1 MHWNSGNHEDKEL
14 NLLYGFYS
22 EINKKYSHFIDDK
35 EKIKYLHDSLNKFF
49 GYLSCAII
57 IHNVDINKKYWL
69 AHGGIPQKVN
79 INSSY
84 PEEPEIP
91 FNKFFYSFDSNLKTW
106 NYKDENENSGYY
118 LVNDEIAHTIK
129 WSDFPYEG
137 FCKRSSTLKC
147 NTFEYFTNF
156 MSKYGINGIIRG
168 HQDSIS
174 NSLVFKNKNDKVL
187 FNQLY
192 RTNTKNLYNIYWKFL
207 FNQSDTNTEKLN
219 NIYWNDRKD
228 RINSNRYFGP
238 LARLHID
245 RADNL
250 SDLIHPVV
258 TLSTNTDAGRNL
270 TADSFGL
277 LRFDIQPSNIE
288 DFNQNSLTSK
298 NKIVNLNNPEVELVK
313 QKYLKYKIKYI
324 QLKKIISS
332 LKI

>member
-1 MHWNSGNHEDKEL
+1 
-14 NLLYGFYS
+14 
-22 EINKKYSHFIDDK
+22 
-35 EKIKYLHDSLNKFF
+35 
-49 GYLSCAII
+49 
-57 IHNVDINKKYWL
+57 
-69 AHGGIPQKVN
+69 
-79 INSSY
+79 
-84 PEEPEIP
+84 
-91 FNKFFYSFDSNLKTW
+91 
-106 NYKDENENSGYY
+106 
-118 LVNDEIAHTIK
+118 
-129 WSDFPYEG
+129 
-137 FCKRSSTLKC
+137 
-147 NTFEYFTNF
+147 